1 MMSIV
6 PSVIAPSP
14 RRAGRMEFQHAGLRG
29 KHIPAGA
36 SSRSNPESLFG
47 LQLQRSRIDAVAQS
61 GWARAILKDMAEVT
75 VALRAE
81 HFGAD
86 HAMADVAL
94 FVDVVLR
101 SRRRKARPAAAGVE
115 FGVGLEQRLPAARA
129 DIGARSLLVLVFAG
143 ERALGRLL
151 AQHRV
156 LHRRQFFAPLGLALY
171 DFVSHRL
178 GLGHRASSHLV
189 FSRRSVFNRTA
200 GV

>member
-6 PSVIAPSP
+6 PSVIALSP
-14 RRAGRMEFQHAGLRG
+14 RRAGRMEFQHAGFGG

-115 FGVGLEQRLPAARA
+115 FGVGLEPRLPAARA
-129 DIGARSLLVLVFAG
+129 DIGARSLLVLVFAR
-143 ERALGRLL
+143 ERPLGRLL

-156 LHRRQFFAPLGLALY
+156 LHRRQCVAPRGVALA
-171 DFVSHRL
+171 DFVRL
-178 GLGHRASSHLV
+178 DTWLRRGSLCRVG
-189 FSRRSVFNRTA
+189 FSR
-200 GV
+200 